1 MTAPGISDTTIVNAV
16 VAYGSQRGDAFT
28 IISAPDLSPDEN
40 DVDSVQYWAAGLT
53 KSSFAAVYYPDVLIA
68 DPLIGSSNITRSVS
82 NAGSVLGAFADND
95 QRVGVWRTP
104 AGTSAFLRAVVQ
116 PSRALSADRLS
127 SLNSGY
133 NPINVIRRVNTI
145 GPCIMGGRTLDQR
158 QSDRYVGIRRSLSFV
173 RSSLQSLLEY
183 ALFEPN
189 GPDLWADVTARL
201 ENFLGLYYQRG
212 ALRGAREPEAFYVTC
227 DATNN
232 PPSSVAAGELHVTVG
247 VAVEYPAEFVIIDL
261 VQHQESVRN

>member
-1 MTAPGISDTTIVNAV
+1 M
-16 VAYGSQRGDAFT
+16 
-28 IISAPDLSPDEN
+28 
-40 DVDSVQYWAAGLT
+40 
-53 KSSFAAVYYPDVLIA
+53 SSRP
-68 DPLIGSSNITRSVS
+68 
-82 NAGSVLGAFADND
+82 
-95 QRVGVWRTP
+95 
-104 AGTSAFLRAVVQ
+104 
-116 PSRALSADRLS
+116 S